1 MAFVQFTAPD
11 DQPVIINSE
20 RIVVASSI
28 PADEEP
34 AQGTCI
40 TFTNG
45 GQQAVKENI
54 ADVLRRLNI
63 SA

>member
-1 MAFVQFTAPD
+1 MAFVQFTQLD
-11 DQPVIINSE
+11 DHPVVINTE
-20 RIVVASSI
+20 RIVTAAPVL
-28 PADEEP
+28 PDG
-34 AQGTCI
+34 QGTRI

-45 GQQAVKENI
+45 GHQDVKELI